1 MRNEGGRRGSWEK
14 ASDRGDK
21 VTRDGEGH
29 FLILLNVL
37 RPLFCAL
44 PLG

>member
-21 VTRDGEGH
+21 VTRDGEGQKTEEEEERQRDS
-29 FLILLNVL
+29 IY
-37 RPLFCAL
+37 RR
-44 PLG
+44 